1 MAPARTPAAARDH
14 DPLPVRQVTPASI
27 VRWLAAGRADLL
39 ATPGASLAQ
48 GLVVAIGGWIAI
60 LLARQYWWL
69 GPGAVSGFVLVA
81 PILCTGLYELSRL
94 TARGEPAGMG
104 NVIDAWRRESR
115 PLLRMGFLLLA
126 LGTAWVAATALLFH
140 FFHAGP
146 LRNPV
151 EFLRYAAVEQGNVL
165 FTMWIVLGA
174 LGGGLV
180 FAMCAVAPPLMLGRK
195 VGLRRALLTSV
206 RAVGDNPI
214 TMFLWALVILVAS
227 AISFATGMLGF
238 IVTVPLIGHATWHAY
253 KELVVTDGVPLR
265 YE

>member
-1 MAPARTPAAARDH
+1 MAPIAPNPGHPDRE
-14 DPLPVRQVTPASI
+14 PLPVREVTPASI
-27 VRWLAAGRADLL
+27 AGWLRAGLVDLR
-39 ATPGASLAQ
+39 ATPAASLAQ
-48 GLVVAIGGWIAI
+48 GLVVAVGGWIVV
-60 LLARQYWWL
+60 LLAQRYWWL

-94 TARGEPAGMG
+94 TARGERPGIA
-104 NVIDAWRRESR
+104 NVVDAWRRESR
-115 PLLRMGFLLLA
+115 PLLRMGLLLLV
-126 LGTAWVAATALLFH
+126 LGTAWVAVSALLFRL
-140 FFHAGP
+140 FLAAP
-146 LRNPV
+146 LRTPL
-151 EFLRYAAVEQGNVL
+151 EFIHYAAVEQGNVL
-165 FTMWIVLGA
+165 FTMWIVVGA

-180 FAMCAVAPPLMLGRK
+180 FALCAVAPPLMLGRK

-214 TMFLWALVILVAS
+214 TMFLWAMVIMAS
-227 AISFATGMLGF
+227 IAFSFATAMLGF